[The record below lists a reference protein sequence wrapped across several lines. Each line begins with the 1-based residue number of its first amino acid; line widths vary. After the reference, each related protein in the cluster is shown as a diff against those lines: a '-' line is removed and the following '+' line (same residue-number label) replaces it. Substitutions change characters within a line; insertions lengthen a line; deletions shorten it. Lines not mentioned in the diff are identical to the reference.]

1 MGMFWRR
8 FNFDARAGLG
18 VTPIRKVVALG
29 DSLVNQTTSALSSTT
44 NITSIRGD
52 LVQIQS
58 LTGGRFI
65 YDARLNLGISGET
78 SAQIAARLPSALAT
92 DADTLWTEG
101 GTNDGVS
108 VTVDQL
114 WDILLNQTYLPW
126 LAQRPNLIIRT
137 ITQRTQ
143 ARWGTETADT
153 IFQKDRA
160 EAIRLR
166 QLAFAAQMGGRVI
179 VVDPVAAM
187 NDPGGGYKVARDD
200 LFVDG
205 LHYSA
210 KGADLIGKV
219 GAAVVGPRVQAADF
233 NMNADPGTLLT
244 NPVMAGTGGSIT
256 ASVAM
261 TGVTPNGWL
270 GTRIRG
276 STLDSGGVVWSK
288 EARSD
293 GQAGEWAVATAT
305 NLVRAASDGN
315 ERYGLTQTID
325 VSSGKYAAGDV
336 IEVLGELQAVSSNG
350 TLLGFWVELLEYNG
364 TDATQAAGLAGA
376 DVNNPMTVWD
386 TPRIVRAPR
395 RTVRTI
401 GSSGTRQLLIRAN
414 IMFDP
419 RVSSSWQ
426 VKVGRFVAR
435 KVA

>member
-166 QLAFAAQMGGRVI
+166 QLAFAAQM
-179 VVDPVAAM
+179 
-187 NDPGGGYKVARDD
+187 
-200 LFVDG
+200 L
-205 LHYSA
+205 S
-210 KGADLIGKV
+210 LIH
-219 GAAVVGPRVQAADF
+219 
-233 NMNADPGTLLT
+233 
-244 NPVMAGTGGSIT
+244 I
-256 ASVAM
+256 
-261 TGVTPNGWL
+261 
-270 GTRIRG
+270 
-276 STLDSGGVVWSK
+276 
-288 EARSD
+288 
-293 GQAGEWAVATAT
+293 
-305 NLVRAASDGN
+305 
-315 ERYGLTQTID
+315 
-325 VSSGKYAAGDV
+325 
-336 IEVLGELQAVSSNG
+336 
-350 TLLGFWVELLEYNG
+350 
-364 TDATQAAGLAGA
+364 
-376 DVNNPMTVWD
+376 
-386 TPRIVRAPR
+386 
-395 RTVRTI
+395 
-401 GSSGTRQLLIRAN
+401 
-414 IMFDP
+414 
-419 RVSSSWQ
+419 
-426 VKVGRFVAR
+426 
-435 KVA
+435 